1 MQQSDDEQ
9 PAAGG
14 GDAGENPPRGV
25 SLPLGGGAAG
35 VPGAPG
41 VPGVPGAP
49 AAPAGGG
56 PAFGPDHTPYQAIGG
71 DERVRELVDR
81 FYDVMAADE
90 RFAVILAL
98 HPADLAESRQKL
110 YEFLSGWLGGP
121 SLYMQRRGHPRLR
134 MRHAPFPIGERERD
148 QWLDCMAA
156 AMDAMAI
163 DGDLRVFL
171 DQRFA
176 HVADFMRNQP
186 G

>member
-1 MQQSDDEQ
+1 MHHSDDK
-9 PAAGG
+9 PSAAGG
-14 GDAGENPPRGV
+14 DDDASPGRGI
-25 SLPLGGGAAG
+25 SLPVGGGSAN
-35 VPGAPG
+35 APG
-41 VPGVPGAP
+41 PPP
-49 AAPAGGG
+49 GGG
-56 PAFGPDHTPYQAIGG
+56 GIGGGGGSGDPAFGADRTPFQAIGG

-81 FYDVMAADE
+81 FYDSMAEDE
-90 RFAVILAL
+90 RFAVIVAM
-98 HPADLAESRQKL
+98 HPPDLTESRQKL

-121 SLYMQRRGHPRLR
+121 SLYMERRGHPRLR

-163 DGDLRVFL
+163 DGDLRIFL

-186 G
+186 S